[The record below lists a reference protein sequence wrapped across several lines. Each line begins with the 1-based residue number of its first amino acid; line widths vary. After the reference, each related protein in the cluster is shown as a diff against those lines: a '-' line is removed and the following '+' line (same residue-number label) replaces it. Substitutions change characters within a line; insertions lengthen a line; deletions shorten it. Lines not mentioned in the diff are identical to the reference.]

1 MNRSTPLLLVLVSV
15 SASALIAGK
24 IRAQT
29 PSRAP
34 DGGTNHRVDGIDL
47 LALPG
52 MPLTGKSSIEWTRT
66 LEDGSTVTVHLEA
79 NLARDSAGHMYR
91 ERRSFVPANSNEEPR
106 LNEIMLLDPDA
117 RTKTTCTLATKTC
130 VVIDY
135 YPRREFA
142 LQNPGSFA
150 HNTRFL
156 AREDLG
162 ENTINGMRVVGT
174 RETTTINAGVVGN
187 ENALVSTRE
196 FWYSAAIGTNLR
208 VTRIDPRE
216 GKQIIALNDLSLAEP
231 DPHTFE
237 VPEGY
242 TVLDQRTPAARAVR

>member
-1 MNRSTPLLLVLVSV
+1 
-15 SASALIAGK
+15 
-24 IRAQT
+24 
-29 PSRAP
+29 
-34 DGGTNHRVDGIDL
+34 
-47 LALPG
+47 
-52 MPLTGKSSIEWTRT
+52 
-66 LEDGSTVTVHLEA
+66 
-79 NLARDSAGHMYR
+79 
-91 ERRSFVPANSNEEPR
+91 
-106 LNEIMLLDPDA
+106 
-117 RTKTTCTLATKTC
+117 

-187 ENALVSTRE
+187 ENALVSSRE
-196 FWYSAAIGTNLR
+196 FWYSAAIQTNLP

-216 GKQIIALNDLSLAEP
+216 GKQIIALIDLSLAEP
-231 DPHTFE
+231 DPHTVE

-242 TVLDQRTPAARAVR
+242 TVLDQRTPA